1 MICLV
6 EYTVVT
12 LDKEGAVGVLTLNNP
27 ATLNA
32 LNSTLVAEMGRALEV
47 IAADNQ
53 IRALIVTGGEKVF
66 AAGGD
71 IKAMMECTPL
81 AAKEYVASIHTVFN
95 HLAQMHIPTIAA
107 ICGYALGGGLE
118 LAACCDFRFAGE
130 GARFGFPEVTLGIFP
145 AAGGSQRIPR
155 LIGVGKAKEL
165 MFSGDIIDA
174 KTALGLGLVNRVVPD
189 SEVITKAKEFA
200 QKLSTRAPLA
210 LRYLKAS
217 IHAGLN
223 TDLNTGLEQELE
235 KVAILFSTRD
245 QKEGMRAFMEKRK
258 PNFIGE

>member
-1 MICLV
+1 MQV
-6 EYTVVT
+6 MEYTAVT
-12 LDKEGAVGVLTLNNP
+12 LAKDGAVGILTLNSP

-32 LNSTLVAEMGRALEV
+32 LNSTLVSEVGQVLEALVDDRQVRALV
-47 IAADNQ
+47 
-53 IRALIVTGGEKVF
+53 LTGGEKVF

-71 IKAMMECTPL
+71 IKAMRQCDPL
-81 AAKEYVASIHTVFN
+81 AAKKYVASIHVVFN
-95 HLAQMHIPTIAA
+95 RLAEMPIPTIAA

-155 LIGVGKAKEL
+155 IIGLAKAKEL

-174 KTALGLGLVNRVVPD
+174 KTALEIGLVNRVFPD
-189 SEVITKAKEFA
+189 SEVMDRAKEFA
-200 QKLSTRAPLA
+200 HKLTTRAPLA
-210 LRYLKAS
+210 LQYLKAS

-223 TDLNTGLEQELE
+223 TDINTGLEQELE

-245 QKEGMRAFMEKRK
+245 QKEGMNAFMEKRK
-258 PNFIGE
+258 PQFVGE